1 MLKIFLKPWVWQQ
14 FINHLSSFMKYIFA
28 LISFLFIIETSNAQL
43 FKREKVTYDANQGR
57 GSTDNNLL
65 RWGYFL
71 GINSY
76 DFNFDYNE
84 DLRDIYVKKSPGF
97 SVGLIGNL
105 RVNKYIDIRLEP
117 GLLITTRELYYGQ
130 EWFQGL
136 PDTKSSDFI
145 REVKST
151 YIHIPLL
158 VKFST
163 KRINNFK
170 PFILGGFSTALNLS
184 SNENNP
190 EDNNNGQFRTIKNS
204 LFYEL
209 GFGID
214 FYLYNFKFT
223 PSIRGLF
230 GINDELVRDE
240 DPNSPWTSNITSM
253 QTRGVFIN
261 FTFQ

>member
-1 MLKIFLKPWVWQQ
+1 MEWQLSIKHQNDNMKNILFIF
-14 FINHLSSFMKYIFA
+14 F
-28 LISFLFIIETSNAQL
+28 FLFIFQNTEAQL
-43 FKREKVTYDANQGR
+43 FTKEKVTYDANQGR

-71 GINSY
+71 GFSNY

-84 DLRDIYVKKSPGF
+84 DLRDIYVKRSPGF
-97 SVGLIGNL
+97 NVGLIGNL
-105 RVNKYIDIRLEP
+105 RINNYIDVRLEP
-117 GLLITTRELYYGQ
+117 GLFITTRELYYSQ
-130 EWFQGL
+130 TYFQGV
-136 PDTKSSDFI
+136 TFNESDLT

-158 VKFST
+158 IKLST

-170 PFILGGFSTALNLS
+170 PFIVGGFSTALNLS

-190 EDNNNGQFRTIKNS
+190 EDNNNGQFRTTKNS

-240 DPNSPWTSNITSM
+240 DPNSPWTSNIANM
-253 QTRGVFIN
+253 KTRGLFIN

>member
-1 MLKIFLKPWVWQQ
+1 MLKIFPKHLVWQQ
-14 FINHLSSFMKYIFA
+14 YINRLSKNMKYFFIV
-28 LISFLFIIETSNAQL
+28 ISFLLITETSNAQL
-43 FKREKVTYDANQGR
+43 FKKEKVTYDANQGR

-71 GINSY
+71 GINNY
-76 DFNFDYNE
+76 DFNFDYNN
-84 DLRDIYVKKSPGF
+84 DLRDIYVNRSPGF

-105 RVNKYIDIRLEP
+105 RINSFIDLRLEP
-117 GLLITTRELYYGQ
+117 GLLITTRELYYGE
-130 EWFQGL
+130 EWFQGV
-136 PDTKSSDFI
+136 PDTKASDLV

-158 VKFST
+158 IKVST
-163 KRINNFK
+163 KRVNNFK
-170 PFILGGFSTALNLS
+170 PFIVGGFSTALNLS
-184 SNENNP
+184 SNEDNP
-190 EDNNNGQFRTIKNS
+190 EDNSNGEFRTTKNS
-204 LFYEL
+204 IFYEI

-240 DPNSPWTSNITSM
+240 DPNSPWTSNIAGM

>member
-1 MLKIFLKPWVWQQ
+1 
-14 FINHLSSFMKYIFA
+14 MKYIFA
-28 LISFLFIIETSNAQL
+28 VISFLFIIETSNAQL
-43 FKREKVTYDANQGR
+43 FKKEKVTYDANQGQ
-57 GSTDNNLL
+57 GSTENNLL

-71 GINSY
+71 GVNNY
-76 DFNFDYNE
+76 DFNFDYNQ
-84 DLRDIYVKKSPGF
+84 DLRDIYVRRSPGF
-97 SVGLIGNL
+97 NVGLIGNL
-105 RVNKYIDIRLEP
+105 RINSFIDLRLEP
-117 GLLITTRELYYGQ
+117 GLLITSRELNYSRTYFDGT
-130 EWFQGL
+130 ER
-136 PDTKSSDFI
+136 DSDLI

-158 VKFST
+158 IKIST

-170 PFILGGFSTALNLS
+170 PFIVGGFSTALNLS
-184 SNENNP
+184 SNEDNP
-190 EDNNNGQFRTIKNS
+190 NDNKNGQFRTKSNP

-230 GINDELVRDE
+230 GISDELVRDE
-240 DPNSPWTSNITSM
+240 DPSSPWTSNIAGM
-253 QTRGVFIN
+253 KTRGVFIN

>member
-1 MLKIFLKPWVWQQ
+1 
-14 FINHLSSFMKYIFA
+14 MKHAFA
-28 LISFLFIIETSNAQL
+28 VIAFLFIIQTTNAQL
-43 FKREKVTYDANQGR
+43 FKKEKVTYDGNQGR
-57 GSTDNNLL
+57 GTTDNNLL

-71 GINSY
+71 GLNSY

-84 DLRDIYVKKSPGF
+84 DLRDIYVKRSPGF
-97 SVGLIGNL
+97 NVGLIGNI
-105 RVNKYIDIRLEP
+105 RINSFIDLRLEP
-117 GLLITTRELYYGQ
+117 GLMITTRELNYSRSYFDGT
-130 EWFQGL
+130 ER
-136 PDTKSSDFI
+136 DSDLI

-158 VKFST
+158 LKIST
-163 KRINNFK
+163 KRVNNFK
-170 PFILGGFSTALNLS
+170 PFIVGGISTALNLS
-184 SNENNP
+184 SNETNP
-190 EDNNNGQFRTIKNS
+190 NDNKNGQFRTTKNS

-230 GINDELVRDE
+230 GLNDELVRDA
-240 DPNSPWTSNITSM
+240 DPNSPWTSNVNSM

>member
-1 MLKIFLKPWVWQQ
+1 MKQ
-14 FINHLSSFMKYIFA
+14 FFA
-28 LISFLFIIETSNAQL
+28 LISFLLIIQTSNAQL
-43 FKREKVTYDANQGR
+43 FRKEKVTYDANQGR

-105 RVNKYIDIRLEP
+105 RVNSFIDLRFEP
-117 GLLITTRELYYGQ
+117 GLLITTRELYYSQTYFTGTD
-130 EWFQGL
+130 FN
-136 PDTKSSDFI
+136 SSDLI

-151 YIHIPLL
+151 YVHLPLL
-158 VKFST
+158 VKIST

-170 PFILGGFSTALNLS
+170 PFIVGGFSTALNLS
-184 SNENNP
+184 SNQDNP
-190 EDNNNGQFRTIKNS
+190 EDNSNGQFRTKKS
-204 LFYEL
+204 PLFYEL

-214 FYLYNFKFT
+214 LYLYNFKFT

-230 GINDELVRDE
+230 GIGDELVRDK

-253 QTRGVFIN
+253 QTRGLFVN

>member
-1 MLKIFLKPWVWQQ
+1 MK
-14 FINHLSSFMKYIFA
+14 HLIVTLLL
-28 LISFLFIIETSNAQL
+28 LITFQTAQAQL
-43 FKREKVTYDANQGR
+43 FKKEKITYDANQGR
-57 GSTDNNLL
+57 GTTDYKLL

-84 DLRDIYVKKSPGF
+84 DLPDIQVIRSPGF

-105 RVNKYIDIRLEP
+105 RVNSFLDLRFEP
-117 GLLITTRELYYGQ
+117 GLFITTRELYYKQ
-130 EWFQGL
+130 QYFQGVAF
-136 PDTKSSDFI
+136 KASDLI

-151 YIHIPLL
+151 YIHLPFLL
-158 VKFST
+158 KVST

-170 PFILGGFSTALNLS
+170 PFIVGGFSTALNLS

-190 EDNNNGQFRTIKNS
+190 DDNSKGQFRTTKS
-204 LFYEL
+204 PLFYEL

-214 FYLYNFKFT
+214 FYFYNFKFT

-230 GINDELVRDE
+230 GISDELVRDN
-240 DPNSPWTSNITSM
+240 DPNSPWTSNITNM
-253 QTRGVFIN
+253 KTRGVFIN

>member
-1 MLKIFLKPWVWQQ
+1 
-14 FINHLSSFMKYIFA
+14 MKHALF
-28 LISFLFIIETSNAQL
+28 LISFLFLFQTSNAQL
-43 FKREKVTYDANQGR
+43 FTKEKVAYDANSGR
-57 GSTDNNLL
+57 GSTDNNVL

-71 GINSY
+71 GFNNY
-76 DFNFDYNE
+76 DFNFDYNK
-84 DLRDIYVKKSPGF
+84 DLRDIFVKRGVGF

-105 RVNKYIDIRLEP
+105 RINDYIDLRLEP
-117 GLLITTRELYYGQ
+117 GLLISTRELYYSPQYFEGYPYNSNDLVRQ
-130 EWFQGL
+130 
-136 PDTKSSDFI
+136 
-145 REVKST
+145 VKST
-151 YIHIPLL
+151 YIHVPLL

-170 PFILGGFSTALNLS
+170 PFIVGGISTALNLS
-184 SNENNP
+184 SNEDNP
-190 EDNNNGQFRTIKNS
+190 DDNKNGQFRTTKNS

-230 GINDELVRDE
+230 GVKDELVRDK
-240 DPNSPWTSNITSM
+240 DPASPWTSNISSM
-253 QTRGVFIN
+253 KTRGVFIN

>member
-1 MLKIFLKPWVWQQ
+1 MKHF
-14 FINHLSSFMKYIFA
+14 FIL
-28 LISFLFIIETSNAQL
+28 LSFLFLFQFSNAQL
-43 FKREKVTYDANQGR
+43 FRKEKVSYDANQGK
-57 GSTDNNLL
+57 GSTDYNLL

-71 GINSY
+71 GFNNY
-76 DFNFDYNE
+76 DFNFDYND
-84 DLRDIYVKKSPGF
+84 DLRDIYVKRTTGF
-97 SVGLIGNL
+97 NVGLIGNL
-105 RVNKYIDIRLEP
+105 RINDYIDFRIEP
-117 GLLITTRELYYGQ
+117 GLLISTRELYYSQTYFTGAVS
-130 EWFQGL
+130 G
-136 PDTKSSDFI
+136 SDLI

-151 YIHIPLL
+151 YIHLPFL

-170 PFILGGFSTALNLS
+170 PFVVGGFSTALNLS

-190 EDNNNGQFRTIKNS
+190 DDNSNGQFRTTKNT

-223 PSIRGLF
+223 PSIRGAF
-230 GINDELVRDE
+230 SINDELVPDE
-240 DPNSPWTSNITSM
+240 DLNSPWTSNINSM
-253 QTRGVFIN
+253 NTRAVFIN

>member
-1 MLKIFLKPWVWQQ
+1 
-14 FINHLSSFMKYIFA
+14 MKYFFA
-28 LISFLFIIETSNAQL
+28 LISFLFIIETSHAQL

-71 GINSY
+71 GINNY
-76 DFNFDYNE
+76 DFNFDYNN
-84 DLRDIYVKKSPGF
+84 DLRDIYVKRSPGF

-105 RVNKYIDIRLEP
+105 RINNFIDLRLEP
-117 GLLITTRELYYGQ
+117 GLLITTRELYYSQ
-130 EWFQGL
+130 QWFQGV
-136 PDTKSSDFI
+136 PDVKASDLV

-158 VKFST
+158 LKIST

-170 PFILGGFSTALNLS
+170 PFIVGGFSTALNLS

-190 EDNNNGQFRTIKNS
+190 EDNSNGQFRTTKNS
-204 LFYEL
+204 IFYEL

-230 GINDELVRDE
+230 GINDELVKDN
-240 DPNSPWTSNITSM
+240 DPNSPWTSNIAAM
-253 QTRGVFIN
+253 KTRGVFIN